1 MQRKIWY
8 NKGMDTLWNK
18 PTLQIYKALDGQ
30 VRLVGGCIRDYLLRR
45 PVHDRDMTT
54 PLPPDE
60 VEEALTKANIDFISV
75 GKKYGTIAAKID
87 NELYEITTLRK
98 ETKHDGRHAQM
109 TWTTSYKTD
118 ALRRD
123 FTINALSADIKNK
136 IFDYTTGRS
145 DLAQGLVRFIGDPEK
160 RIQEDYLRILRYFRF
175 WSAVSSLPIDSNVVQ
190 MCKKHKKGL
199 EILSEERVRDELFRL
214 ICTPRA
220 EEALSAMK
228 KAGILNQKMLKIAFS
243 KKQLDIL
250 KEKSKLLKKV
260 GFTFQGG
267 KDDNA

>member
-8 NKGMDTLWNK
+8 NKDMDTLWNK
-18 PTLQIYKALDGQ
+18 PTLQIYKALNGQ

-54 PLPPDE
+54 PLTPDD
-60 VEEALTKANIDFISV
+60 VEKALTEANIDFISI

-87 NELYEITTLRK
+87 DNLYEITTLRK
-98 ETKHDGRHAQM
+98 ETNHDGRHAQM

-175 WSAVSSLPIDSNVVQ
+175 WSAVSTLPLDPAIVQ
-190 MCKKHKKGL
+190 VCKKHKKGL
-199 EILSEERVRDELFRL
+199 DVLSVDRIRDELFRL

-220 EEALSAMK
+220 EEALTTMK
-228 KAGILNQKMLKIAFS
+228 KAGLLTKKMMEVTFS

-250 KEKSKLLKKV
+250 KEKSKLLEKI
-260 GFTFQGG
+260 GF
-267 KDDNA
+267 KI

>member
-8 NKGMDTLWNK
+8 NRVMDSLWNK
-18 PTLQIYKALDGQ
+18 SALQIYKALNGQ

-60 VEEALTKANIDFISV
+60 VEKALTKAKIDFVSI
-75 GKKYGTIAAKID
+75 GKKYGTITAKID
-87 NELYEITTLRK
+87 GEPYEITTLRK
-98 ETKHDGRHAQM
+98 EEKHDGRHAEM

-123 FTINALSADIKNK
+123 FTINALSADVRDK

-175 WSAVSSLPIDSNVVQ
+175 WSAVSSLDLDTNVLQ
-190 MCKKHKKGL
+190 ACKRHKKGL
-199 EILSEERVRDELFRL
+199 EVLSTDRVRDELFRL

-220 EEALSAMK
+220 EEALVAMK
-228 KAGILNQKMLKIAFS
+228 KNGILTSKMLALDFS
-243 KKQLDIL
+243 KKQVQTL
-250 KEKSKLLKKV
+250 KELEKERILAKI
-260 GFTFQGG
+260 GFTNFKKGE
-267 KDDNA
+267 K